1 MVCAR
6 VTDADVC
13 MCAQE
18 QVRRLTAENEALRR
32 QLQEQ
37 QQLQRDASKE
47 VRNVCFSLLHARL
60 QSSRLCQLVQQVIR
74 HHYLGIHLRSR
85 NVRGRNHFV
94 AFLDTAQEMQEE
106 PAALVLNVVCL
117 CRHA

>member
-1 MVCAR
+1 MVCAH

-60 QSSRLCQLVQQVIR
+60 QISRLCQLMQQVNR
-74 HHYLGIHLRSR
+74 HHYLGIRLRSR
-85 NVRGRNHFV
+85 NLRGRNHLV
-94 AFLDTAQEMQEE
+94 AFLAFLGAAQEMQEE
-106 PAALVLNVVCL
+106 PAAL
-117 CRHA
+117 

>member
-1 MVCAR
+1 LVLFAMVCAR

-37 QQLQRDASKE
+37 EQRLHHDASKE
-47 VRNVCFSLLHARL
+47 VRNVCLFF
-60 QSSRLCQLVQQVIR
+60 IT
-74 HHYLGIHLRSR
+74 RS
-85 NVRGRNHFV
+85 
-94 AFLDTAQEMQEE
+94 TANLSPLST
-106 PAALVLNVVCL
+106 PAASNPAPLSRHTLALAECARPESL
-117 CRHA
+117 CCFS